1 MVEDDEVVEDD
12 EAVEDDGI
20 TILVEMVEETEM
32 KFVTGVVLVIGLKMD
47 TSLVMTI

>member
-20 TILVEMVEETEM
+20 TTLVEMVEEPEM
-32 KFVTGVVLVIGLKMD
+32 KFVIGKNENIKD
-47 TSLVMTI
+47 DSYN